1 MVVNQQVG
9 EHRIEPHAAAA
20 TQSGARPEVRQSQT
34 DKKPDDH
41 SVRKQS
47 TGAGRKYSTICVRSQ
62 QTKSCGLF
70 NSNAFE
76 SSFQNTSLLLS
87 ELTGRNPC
95 GDTQASIRFKSF
107 RESAIDVYTSIFP

>member
-34 DKKPDDH
+34 DKKP
-41 SVRKQS
+41 
-47 TGAGRKYSTICVRSQ
+47 TITPPGNNQRELEEIFNHLCAFSE

-107 RESAIDVYTSIFP
+107 RESGIDVYTSIFP